1 MTMKM
6 MEILFI
12 KKLKENNMLARILT
26 FLGMEIGLGCLTIEN
41 KNYYITFDSSNE
53 DYTASGLFKSRET
66 LGLEFVTESLQDDK
80 VIEEYKNAKFKVVT
94 DYEPESVSLVEY
106 LLKAEELPKPI
117 NANSIY
123 RLLLSMYVMYKFNYT
138 DSKLG
143 LFCRDANYLATE
155 SGIYLRFVK
164 AEFTG
169 KEFRINVSTLSN
181 NNKGTTAVMTIEEL
195 EEILHDQQ
203 SLLVMTYWM
212 AKHFNIIRKETRK

>member
-1 MTMKM
+1 
-6 MEILFI
+6 
-12 KKLKENNMLARILT
+12 MLARILT

-66 LGLEFVTESLQDDK
+66 LGLDFVTESLQDDK
-80 VIEEYKNAKFKVVT
+80 VIEEYKDARFTIVT
-94 DYEPESVSLVEY
+94 KYEATPVSLVEY

-123 RLLLSMYVMYKFNYT
+123 SLLLTMYLMYKFNYT
-138 DSKLG
+138 ASKLG
-143 LFCRDANYLATE
+143 LFCSDSNYLTTE
-155 SGIYLRFVK
+155 SGLYLRFVK

-169 KEFRINVSTLSN
+169 KEFKINVSTLSN

-212 AKHFNIIRKETRK
+212 SRHFNIKHIKQ

>member
-1 MTMKM
+1 
-6 MEILFI
+6 
-12 KKLKENNMLARILT
+12 MLARVLT

-66 LGLEFVTESLQDDK
+66 LGLDFVTESLQDDQ
-80 VIEEYKNAKFKVVT
+80 VIEEYKNARFTIVT
-94 DYEPESVSLVEY
+94 KYEPESVSLVGY

-123 RLLLSMYVMYKFNYT
+123 RLLLSMYAMYKFNYT
-138 DSKLG
+138 ASKLG
-143 LFCRDANYLATE
+143 LFCRDANYLAIE

-169 KEFRINVSTLSN
+169 KEFKINVSTLSN
-181 NNKGTTAVMTIEEL
+181 NNKGTTAVITIEEL

>member
-1 MTMKM
+1 
-6 MEILFI
+6 
-12 KKLKENNMLARILT
+12 MLARILT

-66 LGLEFVTESLQDDK
+66 LGLDFVTESLQDDK
-80 VIEEYKNAKFKVVT
+80 VIEEYKNAKFIVAT
-94 DYEPESVSLVEY
+94 DREQAPIPVSLVEY

-123 RLLLSMYVMYKFNYT
+123 RLLLSMYAMYKFNYT

-169 KEFRINVSTLSN
+169 KEFKINVSTLSN

-195 EEILHDQQ
+195 EAILHDQQ

-212 AKHFNIIRKETRK
+212 AKHFNIKK

>member
-6 MEILFI
+6 MEILFT
-12 KKLKENNMLARILT
+12 KNYKENNMLARILT

-66 LGLEFVTESLQDDK
+66 LGLDFVTELLQDDK
-80 VIEEYKNAKFKVVT
+80 VLEEYKDARFTIVT
-94 DYEPESVSLVEY
+94 KYEPESVSLVEY
-106 LLKAEELPKPI
+106 LLKAEDLPKPI

-123 RLLLSMYVMYKFNYT
+123 RLLLSMYAMYKFNYT
-138 DSKLG
+138 ESKLG

-169 KEFRINVSTLSN
+169 KEFKINVSTLSN
-181 NNKGTTAVMTIEEL
+181 NNKGTTTVMTIEEL

-212 AKHFNIIRKETRK
+212 AKHFNTIRKETRK

>member
-1 MTMKM
+1 
-6 MEILFI
+6 
-12 KKLKENNMLARILT
+12 MLARILT

-41 KNYYITFDSSNE
+41 KNYYITFDSRNE

-66 LGLEFVTESLQDDK
+66 LGLDFVTESLQDDK
-80 VIEEYKNAKFKVVT
+80 VIEEYKNARFTIVT
-94 DYEPESVSLVEY
+94 KYEPESVSLVEY

-123 RLLLSMYVMYKFNYT
+123 RLLLSMYAMYKFNYT
-138 DSKLG
+138 ESKLG

-155 SGIYLRFVK
+155 SGIYLRF
-164 AEFTG
+164 TD
-169 KEFRINVSTLSN
+169 KEFKINVSTLSN

>member
-1 MTMKM
+1 MMKM
-6 MEILFI
+6 MEILFT
-12 KKLKENNMLARILT
+12 KNYKENNMLARILT

-41 KNYYITFDSSNE
+41 KNYYITFDSTNE

-66 LGLEFVTESLQDDK
+66 LGLDFVTESLQDNQ
-80 VIEEYKNAKFKVVT
+80 VIEEYKDARFTIVT
-94 DYEPESVSLVEY
+94 KYEPESVSLVEY

-123 RLLLSMYVMYKFNYT
+123 RLLLSMYAMYKFNYT
-138 DSKLG
+138 ASKLG

-169 KEFRINVSTLSN
+169 KEFKINVSTLSN

>member
-1 MTMKM
+1 
-6 MEILFI
+6 
-12 KKLKENNMLARILT
+12 MLARILT

-66 LGLEFVTESLQDDK
+66 LGLDFVTESLQDDQ
-80 VIEEYKNAKFKVVT
+80 VIEEYKNARFTIVVK
-94 DYEPESVSLVEY
+94 YEPESVSLVEY

-117 NANSIY
+117 NANSVY
-123 RLLLSMYVMYKFNYT
+123 RLLLTMYAMYKFNYT

-155 SGIYLRFVK
+155 SGTYLRFVK

-169 KEFRINVSTLSN
+169 KEFKINVSTLSN

-212 AKHFNIIRKETRK
+212 AKHFNIIRKETRE

>member
-1 MTMKM
+1 
-6 MEILFI
+6 
-12 KKLKENNMLARILT
+12 MLARILT

-66 LGLEFVTESLQDDK
+66 LRLDFVTESLQDDK
-80 VIEEYKNAKFKVVT
+80 VIEEYKDARFTIVT
-94 DYEPESVSLVEY
+94 KYEATPVSLVEY

-123 RLLLSMYVMYKFNYT
+123 SLLLTMYLMYKFNYT
-138 DSKLG
+138 ASKLG
-143 LFCRDANYLATE
+143 LFCSDSNYLTTE
-155 SGIYLRFVK
+155 SGLYLRFVK

-169 KEFRINVSTLSN
+169 KEFKINVSTLSN

-212 AKHFNIIRKETRK
+212 SRHFNIKHIKQ